1 MYKYIKRLKYT
12 NYVHNKS
19 FLILLENKN
28 INENR
33 GNFMISV
40 IIPAYNEEKNI
51 KTVIDICKEN
61 KNVSEI
67 IVVNNLST
75 DKTEEVAK
83 RAGAKVI
90 FCDKQGKGYAMEIG
104 IREARNECIVFLDGD
119 ISDYAD
125 DVIYKLSEPILNRNV
140 DFVKATFDRDGGRVT
155 ELVAKPML
163 NLLFPNVKKYT
174 QPLSGM
180 IAGKK
185 SIFEKI
191 ELEKDY
197 GVDIGILLDMI
208 KLNVSI
214 EEVKIGKIQNVSKSW
229 KALEKMS
236 TEVMKAILKR
246 ADIKC

>member
-1 MYKYIKRLKYT
+1 
-12 NYVHNKS
+12 
-19 FLILLENKN
+19 
-28 INENR
+28 
-33 GNFMISV
+33 MISV
-40 IIPAYNEEKNI
+40 IIPAYNEERNI

-75 DKTEEVAK
+75 DNTEKIAK
-83 RAGAKVI
+83 EEGAKVV
-90 FCDKQGKGYAMEIG
+90 FCDKQGKGYAMELG
-104 IREARNECIVFLDGD
+104 IKEAKNECIVFLDGD

-125 DVIYKLSEPILNRNV
+125 DVIYKLTEPILERNV
-140 DFVKATFDRDGGRVT
+140 DFVKATFDREGGRVT
-155 ELVAKPML
+155 ELVAKPL
-163 NLLFPNVKKYT
+163 LTLLFPDVRKYS

-185 SIFEKI
+185 TVFEKI
-191 ELEKDY
+191 ELEKDC

-208 KLNVSI
+208 KLNVTI
-214 EEVKIGKIQNVSKSW
+214 EEVKIGELKNVSKSW

-246 ADIKC
+246 SNIKQ